1 MDIQMILTAIGTV
14 GFPIVA
20 CCAMAYFFA
29 KVNDNYRNDIKE
41 LNASHKEEVKTM
53 TDAIAN
59 NTLVIQKLVDSLD
72 YIRKDNA

>member
-1 MDIQMILTAIGTV
+1 MEFNTIIAAIGSL

-41 LNASHKEEVKTM
+41 INKGHKEEMATM
-53 TDAIAN
+53 TEAINN
-59 NTLVIQKLVDSLD
+59 NTLVIQKL
-72 YIRKDNA
+72 IERMGKDEC

>member
-1 MDIQMILTAIGTV
+1 MDFNTVITAIGSF

-41 LNASHKEEVKTM
+41 ISRGHMEKMQQM
-53 TDAIAN
+53 TDAINN
-59 NTLVIQKLVDSLD
+59 NTLVIQKLIERMDRD
-72 YIRKDNA
+72 A